1 MCRSGCRRT
10 SPRQRQT
17 GRMEP
22 RMKMIHTADWHIGRT
37 LCERSLLEDQQYF
50 LDQLIT
56 LLAEEQADVL
66 LIAGDL
72 YDRSV
77 PPAAAVSLLDRAFC
91 RILEETPAKI
101 LAISGNHDSG
111 QRLSFASSLL
121 KAGGLY
127 IASMFQKELEEVVLH
142 DAFGEVHFFLMPY
155 FDPAAVRNQ
164 FEEPIKSHDDLVRA
178 LLAQNAHRFDPAN
191 RNVLVAHGFFCWIGE
206 DCVLSDSEISIGGAD
221 MVSARCL
228 EPFDYAALGHLHA
241 PQRVGRDTIRYAGSL
256 LKYSASEARQHKS
269 VCIAELKEK
278 GSLSVRL
285 ETIPPLHEL
294 RQVEG
299 PIDELLAACPEN
311 GCTDYLFAK
320 LTDKGEILDPMN
332 RLRTVYPNI
341 LGLSFDRENEE
352 GDTVCLQA
360 DKLESRPPETLF
372 AEFFEKMTGE
382 PPNDAEQALVAEV
395 CREAAVW
402 QARQPEEEGASRQ
415 S

>member
-1 MCRSGCRRT
+1 
-10 SPRQRQT
+10 
-17 GRMEP
+17 
-22 RMKMIHTADWHIGRT
+22 MKIIHTADWHIGRT

-50 LDQLIT
+50 LDQLVT

-77 PPAAAVSLLDRAFC
+77 PPAAAVSLLDRTFC

-127 IASMFQKELEEVVLH
+127 IASVFQNDLEEVVLH

-155 FDPAAVRNQ
+155 YDPAAVRNR
-164 FEEPIKSHDDLVRA
+164 FDVPVKTHDDLVQT

-191 RNVLVAHGFFCWIGE
+191 RNVLVAHGFFCWTGE
-206 DCVLSDSEISIGGAD
+206 NCELSDSEISIGGAD
-221 MVSARCL
+221 MVNARCL

-241 PQRVGRDTIRYAGSL
+241 PQRVGCDTIRYAGSL
-256 LKYSASEARQHKS
+256 LKYSASEARQRKS

-294 RQVEG
+294 RQVTG

-311 GCTDYLFAK
+311 GCADYLFAK

-332 RLRTVYPNI
+332 RLRAVYPNI

-352 GDTVCLQA
+352 GDSICLQA
-360 DKLESRPPETLF
+360 DKLESKTPEALF

-382 PPNDAEQALVAEV
+382 PPDDAEQALIAEV
-395 CREAAVW
+395 CRQAASW
-402 QARQPEEEGASRQ
+402 LARQQDENGASAPNEANPR
-415 S
+415 